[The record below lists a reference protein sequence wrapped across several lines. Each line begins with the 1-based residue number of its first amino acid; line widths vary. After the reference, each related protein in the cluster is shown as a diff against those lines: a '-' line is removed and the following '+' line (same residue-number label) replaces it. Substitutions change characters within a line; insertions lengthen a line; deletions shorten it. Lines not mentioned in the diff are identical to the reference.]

1 MDTDDLFKLT
11 VLTQYYFIALLHCFN
26 PFSPVILVVSECPLL
41 KCFFFC
47 SIVNVIINYDYL
59 AIIPRAFGPMGYWGH
74 EGERNNCFRKIQLVD
89 QKYLDKT
96 TLASKTRFSRNFLVF
111 KASAFRY

>member
-11 VLTQYYFIALLHCFN
+11 VLTQYYFIALLQCFN

-41 KCFFFC
+41 KCFFS
-47 SIVNVIINYDYL
+47 SIVNVIIKYDYL
-59 AIIPRAFGPMGYWGH
+59 AVIPRAFGPMGYWGH

>member
-1 MDTDDLFKLT
+1 M
-11 VLTQYYFIALLHCFN
+11 
-26 PFSPVILVVSECPLL
+26 
-41 KCFFFC
+41 FFFC
-47 SIVNVIINYDYL
+47 SIVNVIIKYDYL

-96 TLASKTRFSRNFLVF
+96 TLASKTRFSAIFWFSKPALF
-111 KASAFRY
+111 ATSGL